1 MSNTSSANK
10 TIAQFCVKLNVTI
23 ICDILLPFLIKEI
36 DKVLLSLVINQ
47 MKKSRRRRKVTLVI
61 KLFFL
66 LF

>member
-1 MSNTSSANK
+1 MSNTSCANK